1 MTTDDLSI
9 GFFTLAT
16 QYYAAGRQA
25 VHLHLMP
32 VGANL
37 LHHAVEMYLKAYL
50 CRTLSI
56 EVLKFKIS
64 HSLTAAWQE
73 FKSQVSDTSL
83 NRFDSDIG
91 ELDRFGNLRYP
102 DISENVA
109 TMIWSAAPDRVQIH
123 VHDRAGPNDQY
134 KLYLFNIDDL
144 VATIISKQGVNI
156 AFFKAQLDSEAIET
170 LTRDNHCGIWKK

>member
-1 MTTDDLSI
+1 MTTENLSI

-50 CRTLSI
+50 CRTISI
-56 EVLKFKIS
+56 QVLRKEIR

-83 NRFDSDIG
+83 NRFDSDID
-91 ELDRFGNLRYP
+91 ELNRFENLRYP

-144 VATIISKQGVNI
+144 VATIINKRGVNI

-170 LTRDNHCGIWKK
+170 LTKDNHCGIWKK